1 MSAGPKRWAAG
12 WAAGALAGSP
22 DEGGLP
28 GGVLAHQQ
36 DHGLVVEISI
46 LQGGGVKLVEAVVL
60 FQGQQFGPVEFL
72 ETLAHRLEDLGVL
85 PAAVI
90 GTQPAEHRGHRS
102 PSRARCAVPAGGRGV
117 RRPSFLGEGVLQGGS
132 AGLPAAPP
140 PHRSAGLSHTMAGAQ
155 GSGLPGKHSR
165 SSPAPGTKPRPSFI
179 QQPRPE
185 GDQIS
190 GLGGRAAILGKK
202 SNLLLKCQMPG
213 SPVSPSSL
221 PLWLG
226 CSLGMLWLFSR
237 PPARLR
243 GGGGAAQPADSSASA
258 AAARSPRRLF

>member
-60 FQGQQFGPVEFL
+60 FQGQQLGPVEFL

-117 RRPSFLGEGVLQGGS
+117 RRPPFLGEGVLQGGS
-132 AGLPAAPP
+132 VGLPAAPP

-155 GSGLPGKHSR
+155 GSGVPGATARGRERALP
-165 SSPAPGTKPRPSFI
+165 
-179 QQPRPE
+179 
-185 GDQIS
+185 
-190 GLGGRAAILGKK
+190 
-202 SNLLLKCQMPG
+202 LLLGPSPG
-213 SPVSPSSL
+213 PASSSNQGRREIKY
-221 PLWLG
+221 LG
-226 CSLGMLWLFSR
+226 WAGG
-237 PPARLR
+237 LR
-243 GGGGAAQPADSSASA
+243 SWEKSQTCN
-258 AAARSPRRLF
+258 